1 MANVSSWCDII
12 AVTVGPYDTLGL
24 KADGNLV
31 ITGLSSWRFQSVKLF
46 SGIRPIK
53 PKKTEMLER
62 KTEIYNRKQA
72 ELKKERISLQ
82 EELENLKG
90 LFFGGKRQ
98 ELETGLAQI
107 EEELNAL

>member
-62 KTEIYNRKQA
+62 K
-72 ELKKERISLQ
+72 

-90 LFFGGKRQ
+90 LFFGGKRR